1 MGKVQFLFTQI
12 LNILMM
18 VVFFLIFLLELI
30 YSVMSISAVQ
40 KSDLVIHVYKGSL
53 LFACLPKCPLD
64 IRFASGCCHFMTE
77 HRKTPSLQDSYVNTV
92 SST

>member
-30 YSVMSISAVQ
+30 YSVMSISAVP

-64 IRFASGCCHFMTE
+64 SRFTSRCYYFMLG
-77 HRKTPSLQDSYVNTV
+77 HLKSPSLQDTYVKSV
-92 SST
+92 Y